1 MCFIGTPEPLLEPE
15 ARVRT
20 AGVRPLYRRGFAEPQ
35 APHRH
40 RCEVLKR
47 PATQPNGA
55 IAMMSDDEILAEFRA
70 AEALLDDLPPGLAA
84 IRPVERRNR
93 AAA

>member
-1 MCFIGTPEPLLEPE
+1 M
-15 ARVRT
+15 
-20 AGVRPLYRRGFAEPQ
+20 
-35 APHRH
+35 
-40 RCEVLKR
+40 KR